1 MFYSQHR
8 AYLGDPPEFSAKL
21 GPTAKVGLSDGRTP
35 IEQQT
40 ILKKTYA
47 AFNARDVDSVLA
59 LMHSE
64 VDWPNGWE
72 GGRVY
77 GREAVR
83 EYWTRQWNVLDP
95 HVEPVGFH
103 QDEAGRMV
111 VEVHA
116 IVHDREGKK
125 LADEMIQHV
134 YVIEDGLIRSME
146 IRKP

>member
-1 MFYSQHR
+1 M
-8 AYLGDPPEFSAKL
+8 A
-21 GPTAKVGLSDGRTP
+21 LSDGTTP

-103 QDEAGRMV
+103 QDEAGRTV

-134 YVIEDGLIRSME
+134 YVIEYGLIRSME

>member
-1 MFYSQHR
+1 M
-8 AYLGDPPEFSAKL
+8 A
-21 GPTAKVGLSDGRTP
+21 LSDGRTP

-83 EYWTRQWNVLDP
+83 DYWTRQWNVLDP

-103 QDEAGRMV
+103 QDDAGRTV

-116 IVHDREGKK
+116 VVHDRKGKK